1 MLNGAFL
8 ARARDH
14 KSSAFIDGSDYVLF
28 SPISAS
34 CVFNSVRGFDVH
46 VWVCG
51 CVGGIQMINN
61 LVNCIQ
67 LVVLQFLNGK
77 QSVRCS
83 VRESCDLRLMSTPS
97 LFV

>member
-1 MLNGAFL
+1 MDPTN
-8 ARARDH
+8 
-14 KSSAFIDGSDYVLF
+14 VLF
-28 SPISAS
+28 SPIPAS
-34 CVFNSVRGFDVH
+34 CVFNSVCGFDVH

-51 CVGGIQMINN
+51 CGSVGGIQMIND

-67 LVVLQFLNGK
+67 LVVLQFLDGK

-83 VRESCDLRLMSTPS
+83 VRESCDLRLVSTPS